1 MGLTDQAA
9 GDLSPQE
16 KVIRK
21 ARQAWEASMLRQ
33 LDTLRELLQARQPQ
47 QVAHRCGGNHRDGA
61 VSFRYWD
68 ERVSVDWPEL
78 TAYNLDRSQP
88 CSTFDKAMLFYYLS
102 TADGASM
109 ADRWVSF
116 RELEDGTFY
125 HQAFQGY
132 SGDLL
137 AEAVGK
143 QPDSFDQAAT
153 AMRGAALPGF
163 APHAFAFHAL
173 PRIRLAAVLWPGDE
187 EFPSRASILFDA
199 ASRHYMTIDGLALLG
214 AGLAR
219 RLVRA
224 AQPSG

>member
-16 KVIRK
+16 EVIRK

-47 QVAHRCGGNHRDGA
+47 QVAHRCGGDYRDG
-61 VSFRYWD
+61 VVTFRYWD
-68 ERVSVDWPEL
+68 ERVSVAWPEL
-78 TAYNLDRSQP
+78 TVYNLEHRQT
-88 CSTFDKAMLFYYLS
+88 CSTFDTAMLFYYLS
-102 TADGASM
+102 TADGTSM

-116 RELEDGTFY
+116 RELEDGAFY

-137 AEAVGK
+137 AREFGK
-143 QPDSFDQAAT
+143 QPDSFDQVAT
-153 AMRGAALPGF
+153 AISGAALPGF
-163 APHAFAFHAL
+163 APHAFAFQAL

-187 EFPSRASILFDA
+187 EFPARASILFDG

-219 RLVRA
+219 RLIRA
-224 AQPSG
+224 AHPSD